1 MGDLVARRD
10 EPGGSDAG
18 SSATSSP
25 ALAGVGRPGG
35 DASSSEL
42 RSQSKQQLIADD
54 GAAMPPGVFRAVV
67 LAVPYLEQFFDQRL
81 PQSFFLTKGRNV
93 RAWGMRPQRAIC
105 SPGCR
110 ASSIHLVGR

>member
-1 MGDLVARRD
+1 VGDLVARRD
-10 EPGGSDAG
+10 EPAGSDAG

-25 ALAGVGRPGG
+25 ALTGMGRASG

-81 PQSFFLTKGRNV
+81 PQSFFLTKGRGL
-93 RAWGMRPQRAIC
+93 RAWRKC
-105 SPGCR
+105 SQCPIRSPKCR
-110 ASSIHLVGR
+110 A